1 MSVNSRCINIH
12 KNDDIEILHRFD
24 NFNSRDIATMKKI
37 RNQLKCKKIVSP
49 KINYYL

>member
-24 NFNSRDIATMKKI
+24 NFNNRDITTMKMI
-37 RNQLKCKKIVSP
+37 RNQLEGKK
-49 KINYYL
+49 YYLLD